1 MRKQSWAAVF
11 PAGVTPFLFVFAIAA
26 GMAAAPQPAAANP
39 KYASIVIDHH
49 TGRVLRARNADA
61 RRFPASLTKIMTL
74 YMVFDALADERLSL
88 SDRITVS
95 ARAAAMPPSKIGF
108 KPGQTISVE
117 NAILALVTKSAN
129 DVAAAVGE
137 HLAGSESAFAEMMT
151 RKARAIGMTKTTFK
165 NASGLPNRGQVTTAR
180 DMAALSRSIMVRHP
194 EYYRY
199 FSRTSFTYRGVRYG
213 NHNRLLKSYRGT
225 DGIKTGYIRASGFNL
240 AASVR
245 RGNKHLVAVVMGGKS
260 GKSRNAHMTNI
271 LSANLS
277 KAVASN
283 APPARPPGV
292 MVADLA
298 PPLPPR
304 RPALP
309 HDHLTATQIAS
320 IRKGAVEPAPADLFP
335 ISPAPAPAPAQAPVV
350 VAQASTFASPQP
362 APVAAVVAAA
372 TPGPA
377 PEPAGAVQI
386 GEQPAGADAPLSPP
400 IQLVPRGTIADA
412 RALATE
418 RMRSIQHVPVSSQV
432 AAAGTGTP
440 RPAFAVASIAPGEL
454 ITGGRAPANVA
465 AAAVPVAN
473 PALAAQPEPP
483 DAVAASPSVLKP
495 AVLESPFKDSWAIQI
510 GAVGSEAEA
519 LNLLEI
525 AKSRAPDILS
535 NLHAFTEV
543 TNKNRQTFHRARFAG
558 FQDSSAAQQACN
570 ALKKQEFGCFAVRA
584 E

>member
-1 MRKQSWAAVF
+1 MRQKSWAAVF
-11 PAGVTPFLFVFAIAA
+11 PAGITSLILVFLIAA
-26 GMAAAPQPAAANP
+26 GGASLPQPAAANA

-61 RRFPASLTKIMTL
+61 QRFPASLTKIMTL
-74 YMVFDALADERLSL
+74 YLVFDALADDRLSL

-108 KPGQTISVE
+108 KAGQTISVE

-129 DVAAAVGE
+129 DVAAAVAE
-137 HLAGSESAFAEMMT
+137 HLAGSEADFAVMMT
-151 RKARAIGMTKTTFK
+151 QKARAIGMPKTTFR
-165 NASGLPNRGQVTTAR
+165 NASGLPNGGQVTTAR

-194 EYYRY
+194 DYYRY

-213 NHNRLLKSYRGT
+213 NHNRLLKSYQGT

-271 LSANLS
+271 LSANLG
-277 KAVASN
+277 KAVASRT
-283 APPARPPGV
+283 PPARPPGV

-309 HDHLTATQIAS
+309 HDLTSMQIAS
-320 IRKGAVEPAPADLFP
+320 IRKGAVEPSPADLVAVAP
-335 ISPAPAPAPAQAPVV
+335 TPAPAPAPIV
-350 VAQASTFASPQP
+350 VAQASAIAPVQP
-362 APVAAVVAAA
+362 APAA
-372 TPGPA
+372 TATPA
-377 PEPAGAVQI
+377 PTDPSPT
-386 GEQPAGADAPLSPP
+386 GEEQTTANGPLPPP
-400 IQLVPRGTIADA
+400 IQLMPRGTIADA

-418 RMRSIQHVPVSSQV
+418 RLRSMQHMTMSNEV
-432 AAAGTGTP
+432 AAHTAP
-440 RPAFAVASIAPGEL
+440 PPQPAFAVASVAPAGL
-454 ITGGRAPANVA
+454 ITGGRAPVSSAPA
-465 AAAVPVAN
+465 TVPGVN
-473 PALAAQPEPP
+473 PALAAQPEGQG
-483 DAVAASPSVLKP
+483 VAATSPSALKP
-495 AVLESPFKDSWAIQI
+495 TVLESPFKDSWAIQI

-519 LNLLEI
+519 WNLLEI
-525 AKSRAPDILS
+525 AKNKAPDILA
-535 NLHAFTEV
+535 NLHAFTEI
-543 TNKNRQTFHRARFAG
+543 TNKDSQTFHRARFAG
-558 FQDSSAAQQACN
+558 FKDSSSAKQACS
-570 ALKKQEFGCFAVRA
+570 ALKKQSFGCFPVRP